1 MIGLKGNPSN
11 PILLL
16 VKETSVMGTIM
27 QRAIEVCANNGVVG
41 FNEAPYYR
49 GMYLNIYNG
58 INSQAMNMKHH
69 TDKPAGLGNKVI
81 GVSLGSSADLL
92 MRKSPNSCEE
102 RIPLCHGSMYAMTGN
117 ARTRYQHAIEPSQ
130 KCARARNR
138 RAKLSSSANTEKGSH
153 ERKRRKRRVSSAETR
168 VSITLRSAHLSMRSL
183 PSRAEER
190 LRRNVK
196 VGMPDCFVPDNSSGK
211 VKRVVD
217 VGHVVV
223 ANETVKLVDHV
234 FDTIIKQAHQESC
247 LSPSFLKTTTG
258 EIPTLSLV
266 QRALD
271 IVRKGTD
278 DDVWSL
284 QWLSITSFVPAK
296 GVRFLTQKDVKGV
309 GLRIENL
316 TIR

>member
-1 MIGLKGNPSN
+1 
-11 PILLL
+11 
-16 VKETSVMGTIM
+16 
-27 QRAIEVCANNGVVG
+27 
-41 FNEAPYYR
+41 
-49 GMYLNIYNG
+49 
-58 INSQAMNMKHH
+58 
-69 TDKPAGLGNKVI
+69 
-81 GVSLGSSADLL
+81 
-92 MRKSPNSCEE
+92 
-102 RIPLCHGSMYAMTGN
+102 
-117 ARTRYQHAIEPSQ
+117 
-130 KCARARNR
+130 
-138 RAKLSSSANTEKGSH
+138 
-153 ERKRRKRRVSSAETR
+153 
-168 VSITLRSAHLSMRSL
+168 
-183 PSRAEER
+183 
-190 LRRNVK
+190 
-196 VGMPDCFVPDNSSGK
+196 
-211 VKRVVD
+211 VVD

-234 FDTIIKQAHQESC
+234 FDTIIKQAHLESC